1 MQMMN
6 IGQFA
11 FALGQQ
17 TRLTLEASLPF
28 HVAYTK
34 ADTEGRAALRLEW
47 VVPYIAGRENVTAAK
62 AQKIWA
68 AGKGNEALDAG
79 ACNRATRS
87 FDHHVIRSS
96 PKTEGGKPVPK
107 AAVRI
112 PKQARESFEAFV
124 LDLGLSKAQLSEL
137 FAQTLKSL
145 E

>member
-1 MQMMN
+1 MTMMN

-11 FALGQQ
+11 LTLGRTQ
-17 TRLTLEASLPF
+17 RLTLEASLPF

-47 VVPYIAGRENVTAAK
+47 AVGYIEGRENVSAAR
-62 AQKIWA
+62 AAKIWA
-68 AGKGNEALDAG
+68 AGKGAEAIDAG
-79 ACNRATRS
+79 ACNRASAS
-87 FDHHVIRSS
+87 FASHVIRSS
-96 PKTEGGKPVPK
+96 PKSEGGKPVPT
-107 AAVRI
+107 VRI

-124 LDLGLSKAQLSEL
+124 LDLGLTKAQLSEL